1 MKIHKREKMNR
12 RKGVLTV
19 EAAIVLPIF
28 VMVMAFVL
36 NIMQLFYF
44 HLVMQQSLQ
53 NVALTL
59 AQYGYVVERT
69 IGLENL
75 ALQTETKNKEQEIIT
90 GVNAVI
96 DEGRTMISLLSNFTI
111 DNLPTIMDS
120 GGKFKDKAESLVNTI
135 KGVDKE
141 TIVNYLLVSAMN
153 EVGGDFVKW
162 MIGDYLSEMGA
173 DTGAID
179 SLEYQLIIET
189 ETKDMLLI
197 VEYDYKVNFIFTDT
211 LRFQQMVRVHP
222 WVGGNTEGLYKS
234 LLESGNDGG

>member
-222 WVGGNTEGLYKS
+222 WVGGNTPGLYKS
-234 LLESGNDGG
+234 LLEGGE